1 MFLLKRCMSCNV
13 SIITASLGH
22 DRVATQIFKAFSR
35 IRLMCVKVKEVGGH
49 MLVHPSPFK
58 QALKNHSVG
67 AEFYREMM

>member
-35 IRLMCVKVKEVGGH
+35 IRLMCVKVKEVGGRLSIH
-49 MLVHPSPFK
+49 R
-58 QALKNHSVG
+58 HSSKHSKIIQSG
-67 AEFYREMM
+67 LSFIEK